1 MKTAAAYI
9 RVSTEDQVEYSPDS
23 QLKAIRDY
31 ARKNDMILPEE
42 FIFVDEGISG
52 RKAAKRPEFMK
63 MIGTAKIKP
72 KQFDVILLWKFSRFA
87 RNREDSIVYKSMLR
101 KQCGIEVISISEQ
114 LGEDKTSILIEALI
128 EAMDEYYSINLAEE
142 VRRGMT
148 EKAQRGEVVSTPPF
162 GYDVKDNVFVPN
174 PETAPIVKMI
184 FNKYLS
190 GRGCLEIAKELNT
203 MGIRTKY
210 GNKWE
215 NRGVEYVLRNV
226 VYTGK
231 LTWTPVKSK
240 TRDYKN
246 EATIITQSFD
256 HKESGNAYY
265 LRDKNSG
272 KYLTVSN
279 TYTLSMSNFSS
290 SLSQEWKFNKSGSY
304 YKITSNEYPSYY
316 LSINSNSTGS
326 YKSIEL
332 SKSNTAFDQTYWI
345 FNVNSNDSYRVQSLY
360 NDTRYSSN
368 VFLANINGQIKA
380 KASSYPDNSIEWVL
394 EEKNEISEK
403 EISIINM
410 KTGRYIDYGNGN
422 VSLTSQFIDNDRLK
436 WRLIYTGNDE
446 YIIKVYANPFEMKC
460 NNYNEKIF
468 VDIPNGSVHWK
479 FKQLQD
485 GSYTILNSAD
495 TSKGFSPSDKSQTYV
510 RYGAVPSTYNQ
521 ITELQKWFILP
532 A

>member
-128 EAMDEYYSINLAEE
+128 EAMDEDYSINLAEE

-174 PETAPIVKMI
+174 PETAPVVKMI

-246 EATIITQSFD
+246 EATIITQGKHEPIIEQEIFD
-256 HKESGNAYY
+256 KVQKMILEKKKLFPKHS
-265 LRDKNSG
+265 RQS
-272 KYLTVSN
+272 
-279 TYTLSMSNFSS
+279 
-290 SLSQEWKFNKSGSY
+290 
-304 YKITSNEYPSYY
+304 SNEFMLKGFLKCSNCGGALVYALNDRVQCNRYSKGTCEVSHSAS
-316 LSINSNSTGS
+316 LIKLNASVINALKSDLETQNFNIYNIKSAEEQKGSDITPMLIEKEKKKLERIKEAYAAGIDTLEEYRSNKEKILKAIEELEKNKKSSVITKEDMHKKLIATIRQS
-326 YKSIEL
+326 LDILEDPNCSESLKNITLRSFVRQIVYAKKTQSIE
-332 SKSNTAFDQTYWI
+332 I
-345 FNVNSNDSYRVQSLY
+345 LY
-360 NDTRYSSN
+360 Q
-368 VFLANINGQIKA
+368 V
-380 KASSYPDNSIEWVL
+380 
-394 EEKNEISEK
+394 
-403 EISIINM
+403 
-410 KTGRYIDYGNGN
+410 
-422 VSLTSQFIDNDRLK
+422 
-436 WRLIYTGNDE
+436 
-446 YIIKVYANPFEMKC
+446 
-460 NNYNEKIF
+460 
-468 VDIPNGSVHWK
+468 
-479 FKQLQD
+479 
-485 GSYTILNSAD
+485 
-495 TSKGFSPSDKSQTYV
+495 
-510 RYGAVPSTYNQ
+510 
-521 ITELQKWFILP
+521 
-532 A
+532 

>member
-142 VRRGMT
+142 VRRGLT

-246 EATIITQSFD
+246 EATIITQGKHEPIIEQEIFD
-256 HKESGNAYY
+256 KVQEMILEKKKLFPKHSRQSSNEFMLKGFLKCSNCGGALVYALNDRVQCNRYSKGTCEVSHSASLSKLNASVINALKSDLETQNFNIYNIKSAEEQKGSDITPMLIEKEKKKLERIKEAYAAGIDTLEEY
-265 LRDKNSG
+265 CSNKEKILKAIEELDKNKKSSVIT
-272 KYLTVSN
+272 KEDMHKKLSATIRQSLDILEDPN
-279 TYTLSMSNFSS
+279 CSESLKNITLRSFVR
-290 SLSQEWKFNKSGSY
+290 QIVYAKK
-304 YKITSNEYPSYY
+304 TQ
-316 LSINSNSTGS
+316 
-326 YKSIEL
+326 SIE
-332 SKSNTAFDQTYWI
+332 I
-345 FNVNSNDSYRVQSLY
+345 LY
-360 NDTRYSSN
+360 Q
-368 VFLANINGQIKA
+368 V
-380 KASSYPDNSIEWVL
+380 
-394 EEKNEISEK
+394 
-403 EISIINM
+403 
-410 KTGRYIDYGNGN
+410 
-422 VSLTSQFIDNDRLK
+422 
-436 WRLIYTGNDE
+436 
-446 YIIKVYANPFEMKC
+446 
-460 NNYNEKIF
+460 
-468 VDIPNGSVHWK
+468 
-479 FKQLQD
+479 
-485 GSYTILNSAD
+485 
-495 TSKGFSPSDKSQTYV
+495 
-510 RYGAVPSTYNQ
+510 
-521 ITELQKWFILP
+521 
-532 A
+532 

>member
-1 MKTAAAYI
+1 M
-9 RVSTEDQVEYSPDS
+9 STEDQVEYSPDS

-246 EATIITQSFD
+246 EATIITQGKHEPIIEQEIFD
-256 HKESGNAYY
+256 KVQEMILEKKKLFPKHSRQSSNEFMLKGFLKCSNCGGALVYALNDRVQCNRYSKGTCEVSHSASLSKLNASVINALKSDLETQNFNIYNIKSAEEQKGSDITPMLIEKEKKKLERIKEAYAAGIDTLEEY
-265 LRDKNSG
+265 CSNKEKILKAIEELDKNKKSSVIT
-272 KYLTVSN
+272 KEDMHKKLSATIRQSLDILEDPN
-279 TYTLSMSNFSS
+279 CSESLKNITLRSFVR
-290 SLSQEWKFNKSGSY
+290 QIVYAKK
-304 YKITSNEYPSYY
+304 TQ
-316 LSINSNSTGS
+316 
-326 YKSIEL
+326 SIE
-332 SKSNTAFDQTYWI
+332 I
-345 FNVNSNDSYRVQSLY
+345 LY
-360 NDTRYSSN
+360 Q
-368 VFLANINGQIKA
+368 V
-380 KASSYPDNSIEWVL
+380 
-394 EEKNEISEK
+394 
-403 EISIINM
+403 
-410 KTGRYIDYGNGN
+410 
-422 VSLTSQFIDNDRLK
+422 
-436 WRLIYTGNDE
+436 
-446 YIIKVYANPFEMKC
+446 
-460 NNYNEKIF
+460 
-468 VDIPNGSVHWK
+468 
-479 FKQLQD
+479 
-485 GSYTILNSAD
+485 
-495 TSKGFSPSDKSQTYV
+495 
-510 RYGAVPSTYNQ
+510 
-521 ITELQKWFILP
+521 
-532 A
+532 

>member
-174 PETAPIVKMI
+174 PETAPVVKMI

-246 EATIITQSFD
+246 EATIITQGKHEPIIEQEIFD
-256 HKESGNAYY
+256 KVQKMILEKKKLFPKHS
-265 LRDKNSG
+265 RQS
-272 KYLTVSN
+272 
-279 TYTLSMSNFSS
+279 
-290 SLSQEWKFNKSGSY
+290 
-304 YKITSNEYPSYY
+304 SNEFMLKGFLKCSNCGGALVYALNDRVQCNRYSKGTCEVSHSAS
-316 LSINSNSTGS
+316 LIKLNASVINALKSDLETQNFNIYNIKSAEEQKGSDITPMLIEKEKKKLERIKEAYAAGIDTLEEYRSNKEKILKAIEELEKNKKSSVITKEYMHKKLIATIRQS
-326 YKSIEL
+326 LDILEDPNCSESLKNITLRSFVRQIVYAKKTQSIE
-332 SKSNTAFDQTYWI
+332 I
-345 FNVNSNDSYRVQSLY
+345 LY
-360 NDTRYSSN
+360 Q
-368 VFLANINGQIKA
+368 V
-380 KASSYPDNSIEWVL
+380 
-394 EEKNEISEK
+394 
-403 EISIINM
+403 
-410 KTGRYIDYGNGN
+410 
-422 VSLTSQFIDNDRLK
+422 
-436 WRLIYTGNDE
+436 
-446 YIIKVYANPFEMKC
+446 
-460 NNYNEKIF
+460 
-468 VDIPNGSVHWK
+468 
-479 FKQLQD
+479 
-485 GSYTILNSAD
+485 
-495 TSKGFSPSDKSQTYV
+495 
-510 RYGAVPSTYNQ
+510 
-521 ITELQKWFILP
+521 
-532 A
+532 

>member
-128 EAMDEYYSINLAEE
+128 EAMDKYYSINLAEE

-246 EATIITQSFD
+246 EATIITQGKHEPIIEQEIFD
-256 HKESGNAYY
+256 KVQEMILEKKKLFPKHSRQSSNEFMLKGFLKCSNCGGALVYALNDRVQCNRYSKGTCEVSHSASLSKLNASVINALKSDLETQNFNIYNIKSAEEQKGSDITPMLIEKEKKKLERIKEAYAAGIDTLEEY
-265 LRDKNSG
+265 CSNKEKILKAIEELDKNKKSSVIT
-272 KYLTVSN
+272 KEDMHKKLSATIRQSLDILEDPN
-279 TYTLSMSNFSS
+279 CSESLKNITLRSFVR
-290 SLSQEWKFNKSGSY
+290 QIVYAKK
-304 YKITSNEYPSYY
+304 TQ
-316 LSINSNSTGS
+316 
-326 YKSIEL
+326 SIE
-332 SKSNTAFDQTYWI
+332 I
-345 FNVNSNDSYRVQSLY
+345 LY
-360 NDTRYSSN
+360 Q
-368 VFLANINGQIKA
+368 V
-380 KASSYPDNSIEWVL
+380 
-394 EEKNEISEK
+394 
-403 EISIINM
+403 
-410 KTGRYIDYGNGN
+410 
-422 VSLTSQFIDNDRLK
+422 
-436 WRLIYTGNDE
+436 
-446 YIIKVYANPFEMKC
+446 
-460 NNYNEKIF
+460 
-468 VDIPNGSVHWK
+468 
-479 FKQLQD
+479 
-485 GSYTILNSAD
+485 
-495 TSKGFSPSDKSQTYV
+495 
-510 RYGAVPSTYNQ
+510 
-521 ITELQKWFILP
+521 
-532 A
+532 